1 MDPGYRSPLV
11 DFFRRGEVA
20 VDVRMLAAKGAFA
33 PRAHEQL
40 ALLILLT
47 GDSDPEIAAT
57 AKATIAALPA
67 DSLQGFLARTD
78 VPSPMREFFAA
89 RGVTPSVTPAADAE
103 APLLDTDDAPLPAAA
118 ALETADDDDPKALAS
133 LSIVDRMK
141 LAMKGT
147 RAQRGVL
154 IRDPNKLVASAVLSS
169 PKLTETEVESFARM
183 GNVSEDVLRIIASNR
198 AWTKNYSVIAALTKN
213 PKTPLPIA
221 MQFVQRLN
229 DRDLKA
235 LSTDRNVP
243 EGVRLVARKFAVKA
257 TK

>member
-47 GDSDPEIAAT
+47 DDSVPEVAAM
-57 AKATIAALPA
+57 ARATIEALPA
-67 DSLQGFLARTD
+67 ESLQGFLARED
-78 VPSPMREFFAA
+78 VPAQMREFFAA
-89 RGVTPSVTPAADAE
+89 RSVTPSVTPAADAE
-103 APLLDTDDAPLPAAA
+103 APLLDTDDVPLPAAPVV
-118 ALETADDDDPKALAS
+118 EEHDDPKALSA
-133 LSIVDRMK
+133 LSIVERMK

-169 PKLTETEVESFARM
+169 PKLTESEVESFARM
-183 GNVSEDVLRIIASNR
+183 GNVSEDVLRIIAANR

-229 DRDLKA
+229 DRDVKA

-243 EGVRLVARKFAVKA
+243 EGVRLVARKFVVKA
-257 TK
+257 LK